1 MGFHYSRFLKT
12 TIVIGEGKCMWGK
25 KKRAKA
31 DALEF
36 AYVQRL
42 QEIDESNQ
50 PAGTHGLTLENLK
63 SGQTDYLGEVT
74 SGDYSGYLV
83 LVSAMGMLSEDP
95 GRNESD
101 LWLSSN
107 DLSVGIMEFNM
118 MILRSSER
126 QKPLPKDAWDFYYKT
141 LPQLLDILVPMRMRW
156 SSAVDAYKFINE
168 PNSSPDYGID

>member
-1 MGFHYSRFLKT
+1 
-12 TIVIGEGKCMWGK
+12 
-25 KKRAKA
+25 
-31 DALEF
+31 
-36 AYVQRL
+36 
-42 QEIDESNQ
+42 
-50 PAGTHGLTLENLK
+50 
-63 SGQTDYLGEVT
+63 
-74 SGDYSGYLV
+74 
-83 LVSAMGMLSEDP
+83 MGMLSEDP

-118 MILRSSER
+118 MMLRSSEP

-156 SSAVDAYKFINE
+156 SSAVDAYQFINE